1 MDTGRKP
8 LGYITLLNNIQ
19 KPIYPMNDFFLN
31 YTFEKEANWD
41 NLRLIINIYLET
53 YASKYERQDGFHYIG
68 EDIIVETQYEHYI
81 KNTTKQP
88 AQDFKINKAQNDDQ
102 TYIEFQNKI
111 YSKPPIIIRASNY
124 TGIAINKAKD
134 GAKVSQIWVLAEND
148 DNVLCGQAISN
159 FRIRED
165 NTGVYYPREI
175 NIMFISLKRLSEED
189 CLCGELSKKLK

>member
-1 MDTGRKP
+1 
-8 LGYITLLNNIQ
+8 
-19 KPIYPMNDFFLN
+19 MNDFFLN
-31 YTFEKEANWD
+31 YIFEKEANWN

-88 AQDFKINKAQNDDQ
+88 AQDFKINKAQNNDQ

-111 YSKPPIIIRASNY
+111 YSKPPITIRASNY

-165 NTGVYYPREI
+165 NTGAYYPRDI
-175 NIMFISLKRLSEED
+175 NIMFISLKRL
-189 CLCGELSKKLK
+189 